1 MTNEGYI
8 KLYRKMTKWG
18 WYKDNNTKCVFLHL
32 LFMACYEP
40 YYTAGKYLQPGQIVT
55 TVREISEQTGISVQS
70 VRTSLER
77 LKSTNEI
84 TIFSTPK
91 NSLITVN
98 NYSDYQ
104 DADKLSNKQLTNS
117 QQTANKP
124 TYIKEGKEGKEG
136 KERIEL
142 LYDSDLSFNGGKV
155 ENSEPAKPKRNT
167 VPQYDVDWHFKRITE
182 RYGKE
187 TTKEELREL
196 METLPNIDVV
206 YEHFGI
212 EED

>member
-40 YYTAGKYLQPGQIVT
+40 YYTAGMYLQPGQIVT
-55 TVREISEQTGISVQS
+55 TFREISEQTGISVQS
-70 VRTSLER
+70 VRTAINR

-104 DADKLSNKQLTNS
+104 GDNKH
-117 QQTANKP
+117 KRHGD
-124 TYIKEGKEGKEG
+124 EGKQRQK
-136 KERIEL
+136 
-142 LYDSDLSFNGGKV
+142 SVDLDHAN
-155 ENSEPAKPKRNT
+155 N
-167 VPQYDVDWHFKRITE
+167 
-182 RYGKE
+182 
-187 TTKEELREL
+187 
-196 METLPNIDVV
+196 
-206 YEHFGI
+206 
-212 EED
+212 